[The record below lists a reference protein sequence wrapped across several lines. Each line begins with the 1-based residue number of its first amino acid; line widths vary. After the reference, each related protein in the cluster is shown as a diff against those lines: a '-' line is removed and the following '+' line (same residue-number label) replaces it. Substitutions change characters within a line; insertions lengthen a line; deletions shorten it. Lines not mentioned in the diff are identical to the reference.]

1 MLTVTNLEITY
12 NDIILALKGIS
23 LRVPKGRIVALL
35 GANGAGKSTTIRTI
49 SGIRKTLDL
58 KIEDGQVEFDGQVIN
73 DLEPHEIVAIGL
85 MQVPEGRR
93 IFAEL
98 TVEENL
104 IIGSYSLSD
113 RRKFV
118 QNLERAFTYFPIL
131 KARRDQ
137 MAGYLSGG
145 EQQMLAIARA
155 LMADPKL
162 VMLDEPSLG
171 LAPLVVQE
179 IFEIISRINQDEGV
193 GILLVEQNATAA
205 LSIAHHGYI
214 IETGR
219 IMLEGTSEALKEN
232 RDIREF
238 YLGLTEVGAKKSF
251 RDVKHYK
258 RRKRWLS

>member
-1 MLTVTNLEITY
+1 MLDVTNLEITY

-23 LRVPKGRIVALL
+23 LRVPKGKIVTLL

-58 KIEDGQVEFDGQVIN
+58 TIEDGQIEFDGQVIN
-73 DLEPHEIVAIGL
+73 DLEPHDIVSLGL

-104 IIGSYSLSD
+104 IIGSYSLSN
-113 RRKFV
+113 RRKFA

-131 KARRDQ
+131 KSRRNQ

-171 LAPLVVQE
+171 LAPLVVHE
-179 IFEIISRINQDEGV
+179 IFDIISRINRDEGV

-205 LSIAHHGYI
+205 LSIAHYGYI

-219 IMLEGTSEALKEN
+219 IMLEGTSDSLKEN